1 LEVVGI
7 AHNGPSRCKYLEIEQ
22 SAEQKVSFHH
32 FLNCDKSPDKG
43 NANKQENYQPSKYS
57 SE

>member
-1 LEVVGI
+1 MDHPDANME
-7 AHNGPSRCKYLEIEQ
+7 R

-43 NANKQENYQPSKYS
+43 TANKQENYQPSKYS

>member
-1 LEVVGI
+1 M
-7 AHNGPSRCKYLEIEQ
+7 EI

-32 FLNCDKSPDKG
+32 FLNCDKPPDKG
-43 NANKQENYQPSKYS
+43 TANKKKNYQLSKYS